1 MVCPCFLMTKPK
13 NKQKQKTKQTNNN
26 KSTFNRTLSSTDG
39 QHIRDQAHVMNC
51 GVKEPYL
58 LVFWL
63 SGIYVCINKS
73 RKYTIT

>member
-1 MVCPCFLMTKPK
+1 MFPYDKTKKTNK
-13 NKQKQKTKQTNNN
+13 NKKQSRQTTTKT
-26 KSTFNRTLSSTDG
+26 TFNRTLSSTDD
-39 QHIRDQAHVMNC
+39 QHIRDQARVMNC

>member
-1 MVCPCFLMTKPK
+1 MLPYDKTKKQTKTK
-13 NKQKQKTKQTNNN
+13 NKTNKQQKKT
-26 KSTFNRTLSSTDG
+26 TFNRTLSSTDG
-39 QHIRDQAHVMNC
+39 QHIRDQACVMNC

>member
-1 MVCPCFLMTKPK
+1 MFPYDETKKQTKTK
-13 NKQKQKTKQTNNN
+13 NKTNKQQKT
-26 KSTFNRTLSSTDG
+26 TFTRTLTSTDG